1 MNKYCSF
8 FPLGIVGKSNFTSFF
23 FIIILIHT
31 RIFGWPRRERAKEL
45 NNAQSLRTVHRK
57 GLNKNEVTGEKAHV
71 GFPDKAISEDLWL
84 T

>member
-1 MNKYCSF
+1 MFIFSIRYSGEKQLHIF
-8 FPLGIVGKSNFTSFF
+8 FF

-45 NNAQSLRTVHRK
+45 KNVQSLRTVHRK